1 MPTPSTQNHFFA
13 RSVSVFISAIL
24 ISFLSACATVTHDK
38 PALHTSLEQWTST
51 ETIEQLHQRLLNNE
65 FSVTDLTEFYIHQIE
80 TKNPQLSSVIL
91 INPDALTIAKQLDQE
106 LTQGKIRSKLHG
118 MPILL
123 KDNIE
128 TQDMPTTA
136 GSFALKDNH
145 TRRDAT
151 ITKDLR
157 TAGAVIL
164 GKANLSEWANIRSE
178 RSSSG
183 WSAIGG
189 QTRNPHDP
197 SRTPCGSSS
206 GSGASVAANMAI
218 AAIGTETNG
227 SITCPAAVNG
237 VVGVKPTVG
246 LASRFGIVP
255 ISHTQDTAGPM
266 TKFVADAALILQ
278 HMSSADELD
287 SATSARVF
295 DRSVNLVPTT
305 KPLDQFKL
313 GMFHSSATNHEQVK
327 ALEQQLI
334 EWLEQQQVSLVKDLK
349 TSPYSGFWNDTYQVL
364 LFELKHDLNQY
375 LGGLPNQYNALTLEK
390 LIEFNEN
397 NKAIEM
403 PYFQQEIFEKA
414 QQKDDLD
421 SQEYQT
427 ALKKI
432 REETRNTLQ
441 SMINENKLDALTAI
455 TRGPAWKIDRVNGDN
470 ANGGVST
477 YSAVSGYPHITI
489 PLGKVHGL
497 PIGVSI
503 MGLPHQE
510 AKLFEVAQALESLIQ
525 QQSML
530 SKNDSE

>member
-13 RSVSVFISAIL
+13 RSVSVFISVIL

-106 LTQGKIRSKLHG
+106 LAQGKIRSKLHG

-157 TAGAVIL
+157 AAGAVIL

-227 SITCPAAVNG
+227 SI
-237 VVGVKPTVG
+237 
-246 LASRFGIVP
+246 
-255 ISHTQDTAGPM
+255 
-266 TKFVADAALILQ
+266 
-278 HMSSADELD
+278 
-287 SATSARVF
+287 
-295 DRSVNLVPTT
+295 
-305 KPLDQFKL
+305 
-313 GMFHSSATNHEQVK
+313 
-327 ALEQQLI
+327 
-334 EWLEQQQVSLVKDLK
+334 
-349 TSPYSGFWNDTYQVL
+349 
-364 LFELKHDLNQY
+364 
-375 LGGLPNQYNALTLEK
+375 
-390 LIEFNEN
+390 N
-397 NKAIEM
+397 N
-403 PYFQQEIFEKA
+403 Y
-414 QQKDDLD
+414 
-421 SQEYQT
+421 
-427 ALKKI
+427 
-432 REETRNTLQ
+432 
-441 SMINENKLDALTAI
+441 
-455 TRGPAWKIDRVNGDN
+455 
-470 ANGGVST
+470 
-477 YSAVSGYPHITI
+477 
-489 PLGKVHGL
+489 
-497 PIGVSI
+497 
-503 MGLPHQE
+503 
-510 AKLFEVAQALESLIQ
+510 
-525 QQSML
+525 
-530 SKNDSE
+530 

>member
-1 MPTPSTQNHFFA
+1 M
-13 RSVSVFISAIL
+13 
-24 ISFLSACATVTHDK
+24 
-38 PALHTSLEQWTST
+38 
-51 ETIEQLHQRLLNNE
+51 
-65 FSVTDLTEFYIHQIE
+65 
-80 TKNPQLSSVIL
+80 
-91 INPDALTIAKQLDQE
+91 
-106 LTQGKIRSKLHG
+106 
-118 MPILL
+118 
-123 KDNIE
+123 
-128 TQDMPTTA
+128 
-136 GSFALKDNH
+136 
-145 TRRDAT
+145 
-151 ITKDLR
+151 
-157 TAGAVIL
+157 
-164 GKANLSEWANIRSE
+164 
-178 RSSSG
+178 
-183 WSAIGG
+183 
-189 QTRNPHDP
+189 
-197 SRTPCGSSS
+197 
-206 GSGASVAANMAI
+206 
-218 AAIGTETNG
+218 
-227 SITCPAAVNG
+227 
-237 VVGVKPTVG
+237 
-246 LASRFGIVP
+246 
-255 ISHTQDTAGPM
+255 
-266 TKFVADAALILQ
+266 
-278 HMSSADELD
+278 
-287 SATSARVF
+287 
-295 DRSVNLVPTT
+295 
-305 KPLDQFKL
+305 
-313 GMFHSSATNHEQVK
+313 
-327 ALEQQLI
+327 
-334 EWLEQQQVSLVKDLK
+334 VKDLK

-441 SMINENKLDALTAI
+441 SMINENKLDALIAI

-525 QQSML
+525 QQSVL
-530 SKNDSE
+530 SKSDPE